1 MWPLLWKTSV
11 LLWKT
16 SVFLKHSFVSPA
28 KVGTCRTCS
37 AKPIS
42 TMIKRQQGAGD
53 RRLAESAAIVGRL
66 MKPGFRL
73 KLKGFQGFG

>member
-1 MWPLLWKTSV
+1 
-11 LLWKT
+11 
-16 SVFLKHSFVSPA
+16 
-28 KVGTCRTCS
+28 
-37 AKPIS
+37 
-42 TMIKRQQGAGD
+42 MIKRQQGAGD